1 MNLYKAATIMLVDDD
16 PGDQKLIKM
25 SLESQHITN
34 TPIVVSSAEE
44 AHEYLEKS
52 KTDKSV
58 VRPDLILLDL
68 NMPGLGGRE
77 FLRLVKSDPCL
88 EIIPIVVL
96 TTSDADKDIL
106 MSFKLQAAGYVEKPI
121 ALADFQEVIQTL
133 SDYWFTI
140 CKRVPHD
147 SNRQQ
152 DNKCFSC

>member
-1 MNLYKAATIMLVDDD
+1 MNLYKTATIMLVDDD

-25 SLESQHITN
+25 SLENQHITN
-34 TPIVVSSAEE
+34 MLIVVSSAEE
-44 AHEYLEKS
+44 ALEYLEKT
-52 KTDKSV
+52 KTDESV
-58 VRPDLILLDL
+58 IQPDLILLDL

-77 FLRLVKSDPCL
+77 FLRLVKADPGL

-106 MSFKLQAAGYVEKPI
+106 MSFKLQAAGYVKKPV
-121 ALADFQEVIQTL
+121 ALVDFQEVIQTL

-140 CKRVPHD
+140 CKRIPHD

-152 DNKCFSC
+152 DNKCFTC